1 MIDPIKIGRKLITLR
16 GKLTQEK
23 VASDCGISTS
33 ALAMYELGRRVPRDE
48 IKVILARYFNT
59 TVEALF
65 FTE

>member
-1 MIDPIKIGRKLITLR
+1 MVDPIKIGRKLIALR

-48 IKVILARYFNT
+48 IKVVLARYFNT